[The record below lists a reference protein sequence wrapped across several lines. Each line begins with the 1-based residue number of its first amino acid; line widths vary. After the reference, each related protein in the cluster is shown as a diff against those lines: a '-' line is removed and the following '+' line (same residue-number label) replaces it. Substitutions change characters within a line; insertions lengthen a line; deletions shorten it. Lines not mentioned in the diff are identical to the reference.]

1 MKQTFKHTFIKTF
14 TYSGLILTAIQPFAN
29 ISPVFAEPND
39 IMANIEALE
48 EEEQSIQELLE
59 EQSVSLDEL
68 MALITEK
75 EEDVLVLIAEIE
87 EKEEELTEL
96 RDEIDEK
103 ETEIGALTEK
113 MEAVEAELAVTMKK
127 YDRNIEIAKS
137 RFQNLQ
143 IEEKNPIMVYIEAV
157 LNSESFVDVFSR
169 ISAVSKIL
177 GAHSDLLESI
187 QEQASDIET
196 LQGQISRQQR
206 ELKIEQTAL
215 ESMETRVQSEQDN
228 LLEEHERAE
237 TLIAEF
243 EAERAAVEDAYEDN
257 VDALYAAQETL
268 DGQRLLQE
276 MQEAEE
282 RRLEEEQTRRAE
294 EERERQAAEERANQL
309 SAQEDTTVSVSSSRQ
324 STQNALNRIRS
335 GRRDP
340 DTVENILSKAQG
352 YIGVPYVWGGS
363 TPSGFDCSG
372 LVQDVYRSVGINLP
386 RTSAQQATQ
395 GTAIAVSD
403 AQPGDLL
410 FWDRDGQV
418 YHVAIYIGGG
428 EYIHAPR
435 PGRTVG
441 VASVLHF
448 TPSSAR
454 RVVPN
459 APQEMSVSSS
469 SASNVPSRPSAPTRS
484 DNSLIGSFEATAYAV
499 GDGLTPST
507 VTANGTNV
515 ANTIH
520 SPEGHRIIAVDTN
533 VIPMDSI
540 VRVELPNG
548 ESFLAKASDTGGA
561 INGRKIDLLVNSPQE
576 ARRFGRQS
584 GIKVY
589 STNQ

>member
-68 MALITEK
+68 MAMIAEK

-87 EKEEELTEL
+87 EKEEELIEL
-96 RDEIDEK
+96 RDEIDGK
-103 ETEIGALTEK
+103 ETEIGALTEE

-157 LNSESFVDVFSR
+157 LNSESFIDVFSR

-187 QEQASDIET
+187 QEQANDIET
-196 LQGQISRQQR
+196 LQGQISLQQR

-215 ESMETRVQSEQDN
+215 ESMATRVQSEQDN

-268 DGQRLLQE
+268 DGQRLLQQ
-276 MQEAEE
+276 MHEAEQ
-282 RRLEEEQTRRAE
+282 RRLGEEQA
-294 EERERQAAEERANQL
+294 RQAEVERANQITEE
-309 SAQEDTTVSVSSSRQ
+309 EDATVSVASSRQ
-324 STQNALNRIRS
+324 STRNALSRIRN
-335 GRRDP
+335 GQRDA
-340 DTVENILSKAQG
+340 DKVEQILSVAEG

-410 FWDRDGQV
+410 YWDRDGQV

-469 SASNVPSRPSAPTRS
+469 STSKVPSRPSTPTPS

-540 VRVELPNG
+540 VRVELPSG

-584 GIKVY
+584 GIKIY